1 MESFEPSFQQ
11 DLNGDG
17 TIGVPASPPP
27 TVIEA
32 FGSTSLL
39 AEGNNYFLQPNG
51 GSAVELSFGGAP
63 VVAGQFD
70 QNGGNWVP
78 IGAEQTANG
87 YEVAWKVTG
96 ADQFTVWYTD
106 SSGNYLSSAFNSAS
120 GTSATLESFEPS
132 FQQDLNGDGTIGA
145 PASSPPTVIEAFG
158 STSLLAEGSNYF
170 LQPNGGSAVELSFG
184 GAPVVAG
191 QFDQNGGN
199 WVPIGAEQTANGYE
213 VAWKVTGADQFTVWN
228 TDSSGNYLS
237 SAFNSASGTSATLES
252 FEPSFQ
258 QDLNGDG
265 TIGVPGA
272 TSSPQFVYEGVDSNG
287 AQLYDVTWDTLGS
300 HPFAVRVL
308 APDHPS
314 TDYPHSFLFALPV
327 EPGLAQSTYGSGLD
341 QLRQLDVQNQ
351 YNATIVEPI
360 FPIDS
365 WYADN
370 PLNPTIDYETFTGT
384 LLPAW
389 IDSNFGTG
397 GTDKNLLIG
406 FSKSGYGAL
415 DLLFKHSS
423 TFDAAAA
430 WDFPADMA
438 TYDAFGS
445 SSSGDYGTDANF
457 QNNYRMTG
465 NFIDSWKAPFTTEDR
480 IWISG
485 YDVFQADVADFDAL
499 LTSHGVLNTLSPQT
513 LNAHTWSGGWLPDA
527 VAGLYGLG
535 QVDTTPPTET
545 ISTTINADTG
555 ATGTIT
561 SGGVTKDNTL
571 GLSGTVSDAGGVS
584 SVQIYDGATLLGLAT
599 VSSGNWS
606 YTTPALLGG
615 SHSFTAKATDNA
627 GNTTTTSA
635 VTATVDTTPPTETI
649 STTINTDTGAT
660 GTITSGGV
668 TKDNT
673 LGLSGT
679 VSDANGV
686 SSVQIYDG
694 ATLLGLATV
703 SSGNWSYTTAALLD
717 GSHSFTAKA
726 TDNAGNTTTTSAVT
740 ATVDTAPPTET
751 ISTTINTDTGATGTI
766 TSGGVTKDNTL
777 GLSGTVSDANGVSSV
792 QIYDG
797 ATLLGLATVSS
808 GNWSY
813 TTPALLAGSHS
824 FTAKASDNA
833 SNTTT
838 TSAVTATVDTLAPTL
853 TSIVATPATAA
864 LNAGKTVNLTANFSE
879 VVAVGS
885 GTPTLNLNDGGTATY
900 VSGSSSS
907 ALTFTYT
914 IAAGQ
919 NTSDLQVNGFN
930 GAIIQDGA
938 GNSANLSGITAANP
952 VNPTGTLKI
961 DTTAPTVISVV
972 ASPSTGTIATG
983 KTVKINLNM
992 NENVTVATSAGKP
1005 MLLLNDGGT
1014 ATYASGS
1021 GTSSLVFNYKVPSG
1035 QGTPDLQV
1043 IGIEL
1048 PASGAI
1054 QDPAGNNARLAG
1066 AAADMKLQIG
1076 SVTTN
1081 ATNATISGTQTLELF
1096 GASAENIGF
1105 ASGSTGTLQLDAAT
1119 SYTGKVSGLA
1129 LGNALDLANVA
1140 YTAGMTAGYQPNTSG
1155 PAGGLLTVG
1164 SANIALLGNYTAS
1177 MFVASSD
1184 GHGGTNVVDPPL
1196 TSTTH
1201 TVAAGQVTT
1210 DLAVSGIE
1218 LPTTGSIRDLA
1229 GKKARLSGADVNLG
1243 LEVNSK
1249 PLAITGSTD
1258 LQLLGPSNANVAF
1271 DAGSRG
1277 TLTFDDSQAYTGTV
1291 AGLAAGNHI
1300 DLADI
1305 SFGAHTTLGYTP
1317 NDSNSGGGLTASDG
1331 SHIAKIALLGQY
1343 AAASFA
1349 MASDGHGGTLI
1360 TDRPELVAEAQLTK
1374 PHA

>member
-1 MESFEPSFQQ
+1 MS
-11 DLNGDG
+11 
-17 TIGVPASPPP
+17 
-27 TVIEA
+27 
-32 FGSTSLL
+32 
-39 AEGNNYFLQPNG
+39 
-51 GSAVELSFGGAP
+51 
-63 VVAGQFD
+63 
-70 QNGGNWVP
+70 
-78 IGAEQTANG
+78 
-87 YEVAWKVTG
+87 
-96 ADQFTVWYTD
+96 
-106 SSGNYLSSAFNSAS
+106 SSG
-120 GTSATLESFEPS
+120 TT
-132 FQQDLNGDGTIGA
+132 
-145 PASSPPTVIEAFG
+145 
-158 STSLLAEGSNYF
+158 
-170 LQPNGGSAVELSFG
+170 
-184 GAPVVAG
+184 
-191 QFDQNGGN
+191 
-199 WVPIGAEQTANGYE
+199 TADT
-213 VAWKVTGADQFTVWN
+213 TGH
-228 TDSSGNYLS
+228 G
-237 SAFNSASGTSATLES
+237 
-252 FEPSFQ
+252 
-258 QDLNGDG
+258 
-265 TIGVPGA
+265 I
-272 TSSPQFVYEGVDSNG
+272 
-287 AQLYDVTWDTLGS
+287 
-300 HPFAVRVL
+300 
-308 APDHPS
+308 
-314 TDYPHSFLFALPV
+314 
-327 EPGLAQSTYGSGLD
+327 
-341 QLRQLDVQNQ
+341 
-351 YNATIVEPI
+351 
-360 FPIDS
+360 
-365 WYADN
+365 
-370 PLNPTIDYETFTGT
+370 TGT
-384 LLPAW
+384 LLNGATFTTAGKYGNAVALDGVNDFVDLGNPTALQLTGSMTASAW
-389 IDSNFGTG
+389 IYATAFPSDDAAVVSRRDSSERGFQLDTTVDTG
-397 GTDKNLLIG
+397 RRTIG
-406 FSKSGYGAL
+406 FKLTNSSGGNMIRYGATTL
-415 DLLFKHSS
+415 Q
-423 TFDAAAA
+423 TNTWYNIAAVYDAAAQTLHVYLNGQLDDGQLLGTVTTTQQTSA
-430 WDFPADMA
+430 LDVEIGQRPGSPGVYQFNGRIDDVRIADHAITQSQIQTDMA
-438 TYDAFGS
+438 TPVA
-445 SSSGDYGTDANF
+445 A
-457 QNNYRMTG
+457 G
-465 NFIDSWKAPFTTEDR
+465 N
-480 IWISG
+480 
-485 YDVFQADVADFDAL
+485 
-499 LTSHGVLNTLSPQT
+499 
-513 LNAHTWSGGWLPDA
+513 
-527 VAGLYGLG
+527 
-535 QVDTTPPTET
+535 
-545 ISTTINADTG
+545 
-555 ATGTIT
+555 
-561 SGGVTKDNTL
+561 
-571 GLSGTVSDAGGVS
+571 
-584 SVQIYDGATLLGLAT
+584 
-599 VSSGNWS
+599 NWS
-606 YTTPALLGG
+606 YTTPALLDG

-649 STTINTDTGAT
+649 STTIITDTGAT

-679 VSDANGV
+679 VSDADGV

-694 ATLLGLATV
+694 ATLLGPATV
-703 SSGNWSYTTAALLD
+703 SSGNWSYTTAALLG

-726 TDNAGNTTTTSAVT
+726 TDNAG
-740 ATVDTAPPTET
+740 
-751 ISTTINTDTGATGTI
+751 
-766 TSGGVTKDNTL
+766 
-777 GLSGTVSDANGVSSV
+777 
-792 QIYDG
+792 
-797 ATLLGLATVSS
+797 
-808 GNWSY
+808 
-813 TTPALLAGSHS
+813 
-824 FTAKASDNA
+824 
-833 SNTTT
+833 NTTT

-900 VSGSSSS
+900 VSGLGSS
-907 ALTFTYT
+907 LNFTYT
-914 IAAGQ
+914 VAASQ
-919 NTSDLQVNGFN
+919 NTSDLQVTGFQ
-930 GAIIQDGA
+930 GATIQDGA
-938 GNSANLSGITAANP
+938 GNIANLSGITATNP

-961 DTTAPTVISVV
+961 DTTMPLVISVV
-972 ASPSTGTIATG
+972 ASPSQGTIATG
-983 KTVKINLNM
+983 QTVKINLNM
-992 NENVTVATSAGKP
+992 SENVTVATSAGKP

-1021 GTSSLVFNYKVPSG
+1021 GTSSLVFNYKVPNG

-1054 QDPAGNNARLAG
+1054 QDPAGNNASLAG

-1218 LPTTGSIRDLA
+1218 LPTAGSIRDLA

-1331 SHIAKIALLGQY
+1331 SHVAKIALLGQY